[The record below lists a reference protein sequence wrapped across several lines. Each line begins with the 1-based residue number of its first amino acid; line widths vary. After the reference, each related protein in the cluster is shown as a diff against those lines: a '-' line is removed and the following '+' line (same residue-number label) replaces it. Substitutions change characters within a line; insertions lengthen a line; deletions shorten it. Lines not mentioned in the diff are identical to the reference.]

1 MTTGLAG
8 SVDALAR
15 QLPDDDP
22 RRGELR
28 ARIAALANDCGCT
41 MGGVFLVGAGLLAV
55 AWFVAG
61 GRLGIGEMALAGGLV
76 VLASFIGKGI
86 GLALARVRLLWMRR
100 VLTARLRAASV
111 ASAPSATSVEVGGVD
126 VH

>member
-1 MTTGLAG
+1 MITGLAA

-15 QLPDDDP
+15 RLPDDDP

-41 MGGVFLVGAGLLAV
+41 MGGIFLVAATVPAV
-55 AWFVAG
+55 GYLVLG
-61 GRLGIGEMALAGGLV
+61 GRLGIGQIAAAIGFVL
-76 VLASFIGKGI
+76 LASFVGKGI
-86 GLALARVRLLWMRR
+86 GLGIARVRLLWLRR
-100 VLTARLRAASV
+100 ALTARLRASW
-111 ASAPSATSVEVGGVD
+111 APSAAAVEVGGVD